1 VTWFS
6 TNDFLFDLP
15 GDGWVEET
23 IHVFYAKEDDR
34 TGFVIT
40 RVSPVKG
47 ADNSLEASIAA
58 LPKGLYDEKEIVRSE
73 YRDFGAVDGQD
84 VSFFARRGMDGSYF
98 RIVSVP
104 YYGRELSFQWM
115 GPAGTREQ
123 VDERAERTLE
133 SLRFWSRQ

>member
-1 VTWFS
+1 MTWFS
-6 TNDFLFDLP
+6 TNEFLFELP

-47 ADNSLEASIAA
+47 GDNSLEASIAA

-73 YRDFGAVDGQD
+73 YRYFGAVDGQD
-84 VSFFARRGMDGSYF
+84 VSFFARKGMDGSYF

-104 YYGRELSFQWM
+104 CHGRELSLQWM

-133 SLRFWSRQ
+133 SLKFWSRQ